1 MYLMIGQQQQQ
12 RPPNLPQAPTGMQ
25 YARTGAPGGYPPA
38 GYSITPRGTIQQ
50 QSYPTAMQSRT
61 AQQHIV
67 STTPGYLPQQQQPQ
81 RAGSGNY
88 FGPTS
93 TMNLPMQ
100 PSPNNTLS
108 SLQQQVPQQSSI
120 GLHQQHAQ
128 QQQQQASS
136 NIALHLGGGAANHST
151 GPGSVT
157 SDNVID
163 QSDFPPLGS
172 TTAGNGG
179 MNSSSSLPGS
189 GNLHSTY
196 ASQAGTA
203 VGNGQ
208 TVATTP
214 SGNTTQQRDLG
225 HDDFP
230 PLGAN
235 QPQHQQGAHG
245 QSQVIGDGGAGGHTN
260 GFTSGTPNQTQD
272 ALSRYGNPALQQAQ
286 RGLQQG
292 LPSELDKRNFAKMN
306 AASQLPWSQQP
317 TPSQAFPNGQ
327 HLGAPPNLPTPSSY
341 NGQSFSGQQTSQQ
354 MQQMQQH
361 GLQQHGVGQQDLTSL
376 PQQARQSGS
385 NQAQSAPP
393 PSSQHS
399 QQQSNHAELAR
410 IAQTPA
416 QQILLSPADRWGL
429 LALLANIKGMDPDS
443 QLLGAGTDLAQMGLD
458 LSSTGNISATFVT
471 PWADIN
477 ASQSVEPEF
486 HLPLC
491 YNVQAPAPG
500 PQKVGAF
507 SDETLFFMFYSSP
520 RDTLQEIAAQELYN
534 RNWRFHKEARVWL
547 TKESGQSPVQKD
559 TTHERG
565 SYTFFDHN
573 QWIKVKKEAIIYY
586 EHLEERALNNGG
598 SNGVVNGN
606 MGVPPTMGGMPGQNQ
621 PQPQQIPLRG

>member
-1 MYLMIGQQQQQ
+1 MNRGQQQQQ

-50 QSYPTAMQSRT
+50 QNYPAAMQSR
-61 AQQHIV
+61 ANQQHIV

-108 SLQQQVPQQSSI
+108 SLQQQVPQQGSI

-128 QQQQQASS
+128 QQQQQAVS
-136 NIALHLGGGAANHST
+136 NIALHLGAGATNHST
-151 GPGSVT
+151 GSVT

-172 TTAGNGG
+172 TTAGSGG
-179 MNSSSSLPGS
+179 MNASSSLPGS

-214 SGNTTQQRDLG
+214 SGNATQQRDLG

-245 QSQVIGDGGAGGHTN
+245 QNQVVADVGAGGHTN
-260 GFTSGTPNQTQD
+260 GFRSGTPNQTQD
-272 ALSRYGNPALQQAQ
+272 ALSRYGMQQAQ

-317 TPSQAFPNGQ
+317 TSSQAFPNGQ
-327 HLGAPPNLPTPSSY
+327 HLGAPPNLPTPASY
-341 NGQSFSGQQTSQQ
+341 NGQSFSGQQSSQQ
-354 MQQMQQH
+354 MQMQHNLQQQQQH
-361 GLQQHGVGQQDLTSL
+361 GGVTQDLTSL
-376 PQQARQSGS
+376 PQQARQAAS
-385 NQAQSAPP
+385 NQGPSVPP
-393 PSSQHS
+393 GQHS

-429 LALLANIKGMDPDS
+429 LALLASIKGMDPDS

-458 LSSTGNISATFVT
+458 LSSSGNISATFVT

-477 ASQSVEPEF
+477 ASHTVEPEF

-586 EHLEERALNNGG
+586 EHLEERALNNGV
-598 SNGVVNGN
+598 SNGVVNGG
-606 MGVPPTMGGMPGQNQ
+606 MGVPPPSMGVIPGQNQ
-621 PQPQQIPLRG
+621 QQQQIPLRG